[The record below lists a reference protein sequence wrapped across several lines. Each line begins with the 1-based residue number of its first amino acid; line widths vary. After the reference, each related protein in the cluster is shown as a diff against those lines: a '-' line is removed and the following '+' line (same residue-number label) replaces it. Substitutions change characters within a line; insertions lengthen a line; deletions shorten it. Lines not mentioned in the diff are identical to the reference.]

1 MVEETLRLNSQN
13 LLVND
18 VLVSTGV
25 PSLDAVLGKDGYPER
40 SSVLVIGPPG
50 IGKEVLG
57 YWFVRSG
64 LARGD
69 YVLYATHRP
78 VSDVLRDMKGVGI
91 GTERVPE
98 WIASSGSPVKC
109 DLRDPTS
116 ISYNIKEAA
125 HRNRGRSVRVATDV
139 LSPLLVLNPLEAMYT
154 YWSQLLSDLKQQDS
168 VVFALAED
176 GMHPPS
182 TLTAIEQIFDGV
194 IEMRLYEEGLAIT
207 PLFRVRKMLGLPPL
221 HGYYRFS
228 VTSTGMEVTPHA
240 H

>member
-1 MVEETLRLNSQN
+1 MR
-13 LLVND
+13 
-18 VLVSTGV
+18 LVSTGV
-25 PSLDAVLGKDGYPER
+25 PSLDAILGNDGYPDK

-64 LARGD
+64 LIQGD

-98 WIASSGSPVKC
+98 WISSSGSPIRC
-109 DLRDPTS
+109 DLKDATS
-116 ISYNIKEAA
+116 ISFNMKEAV
-125 HRNRGRSVRVATDV
+125 HRNKDRRVRVATDV
-139 LSPLLVLNPLEAMYT
+139 LSPLLVLNPVESMYS
-154 YWSQLLSDLKQQDS
+154 YWSQLLSDIKQQDS

-176 GMHPPS
+176 GMHPPN
-182 TLTAIEQIFDGV
+182 TLTTMEQLFDGV

-207 PLFRVRKMLGLPPL
+207 PLFRVKKMLGLQPL
-221 HGYYRFS
+221 HGYFRFA
-228 VTSTGMEVTPHA
+228 VTSSGMEVVPHVS
-240 H
+240 